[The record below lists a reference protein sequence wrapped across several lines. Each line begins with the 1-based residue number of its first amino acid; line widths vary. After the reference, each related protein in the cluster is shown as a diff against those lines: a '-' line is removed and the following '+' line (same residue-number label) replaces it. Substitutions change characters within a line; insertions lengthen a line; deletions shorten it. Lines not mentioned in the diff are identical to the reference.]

1 MDDTVRVRDIPA
13 VCAAKALI
21 TVRRL
26 QARIVKAEKAGRT
39 TLRKRLQFLLTRSL
53 AAKIMAVRRVTTNK
67 GRKTAG
73 VDNQKW
79 LTPAARQAAVQQLR
93 NRGYNPQPLKRVLI
107 PKANGKKR
115 PLGIPTMKD
124 RAMQALFFMSLD
136 PIAETRAD
144 RNSYGFR
151 TGRSA
156 ADAIEQCF
164 KILS

>member
-13 VCAAKALI
+13 ISAAKALR

-79 LTPAARQAAVQQLR
+79 LTQTA
-93 NRGYNPQPLKRVLI
+93 
-107 PKANGKKR
+107 
-115 PLGIPTMKD
+115 
-124 RAMQALFFMSLD
+124 
-136 PIAETRAD
+136 
-144 RNSYGFR
+144 
-151 TGRSA
+151 
-156 ADAIEQCF
+156 
-164 KILS
+164 